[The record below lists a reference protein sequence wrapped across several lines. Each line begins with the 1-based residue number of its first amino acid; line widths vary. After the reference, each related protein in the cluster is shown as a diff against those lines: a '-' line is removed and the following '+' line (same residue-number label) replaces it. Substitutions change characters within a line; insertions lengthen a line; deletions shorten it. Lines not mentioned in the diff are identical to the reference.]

1 MQAIIEACQ
10 NKSLKAVT
18 SIVISSQENAKGIDK
33 AKHHGIETK
42 VCKNDEDIL
51 KELIKYQV
59 DLVILAGYMKLIGKT
74 ILKAYPNRVLNI
86 HPSLLPSFKGLNAQK
101 QALDYGVKITGCT
114 VHIVDEKIDNG
125 PILMQ
130 SAVPVKK
137 KDTQDLLSKRILTAE
152 HRLYPK
158 AIKYYLSRLKLN

>member
-1 MQAIIEACQ
+1 MSSFPKLSILISGNGSNMQAIIEACQ

-74 ILKAYPNRVLNI
+74 ILKAYPNL
-86 HPSLLPSFKGLNAQK
+86 
-101 QALDYGVKITGCT
+101 KIRNRWWVIQG
-114 VHIVDEKIDNG
+114 
-125 PILMQ
+125 
-130 SAVPVKK
+130 
-137 KDTQDLLSKRILTAE
+137 
-152 HRLYPK
+152 
-158 AIKYYLSRLKLN
+158 